1 LPCSVFFRTAKVRTQ
16 SETGKFLKKKII
28 GKPVNRAFFSAFND
42 RYLPQFQLKAEFSSQ
57 MKDFSY
63 ITNSHPAFIESLYQE
78 FLKNPSGVDP
88 DLRKFFEGFDFA
100 VANGSAVAV
109 NGQPVAGTTAIDW
122 MKEVRVYRLILGYR
136 NKGHLLAKTNPIR
149 TRKDRGANLEL
160 SFFGL
165 SDADLDTVY
174 QAGNLIGL
182 GATSL
187 RNILSHLQQSY
198 AGHVGIEFKY
208 ISDQKKIDWL
218 TTEMEQR
225 FTNPVTIEK
234 QKRILE
240 KLNEGVIFE
249 KFLHT
254 KYIGQ
259 KRFSLEGGET
269 TIAALD
275 AIINVSANNDVQ
287 EVVIGMAHRGR
298 LNILANI
305 MGKTYEQIFSEFEGT
320 AAIDQTMGSG
330 DVKYHMGYGSEVQT
344 VDHKA
349 IHLKLM
355 PNPSHLEAVDP
366 VVVGFA
372 RAKAD
377 VLYESDF
384 DKLLPILI
392 HGDASVAG
400 QGIVYEV
407 LQMSNLRGYYT
418 GGTIH
423 FVINN
428 QIGFTTDFDDARSAD
443 YCTSA
448 AAMIQAPVLH
458 VNGDDAE
465 AVVKCAEIAT
475 RYRQE
480 FNSDIFIDMVCYLRH
495 GHNEGDDPKYTQ
507 PQLYALI
514 DKHQNPRE
522 IYTQF
527 LIENGEAD
535 AQQLAKD
542 MEKKFWGDL
551 QERLD
556 EVKQHPLPYKYQ
568 QPELVWKSLRKA
580 TEEDFDQSPVTAIKE
595 EEIRRVFDSLMKWP
609 EDFKPLKKVEK
620 LLQDKIK
627 LLQTEQKIDWATAEL
642 MAYGSLLVDGKL
654 VRMSGQDVKRGT
666 FSHRHAVLRDEN
678 TNLEYNRLN
687 HFQEKQEKFRIY
699 NSLLSEYGVL
709 GFEYG
714 YAMANP
720 NALVIW
726 EAQFGDFCNGA
737 QTMIDQFIAAGEQKW
752 QRQNGVVMLLPHGY
766 EGQGP
771 EHSSARMER
780 FLQMCAELN
789 LVVTNI
795 TSAANLFHVF
805 RRQLTWHFRKPL
817 INFSPKANLRNPG
830 TYSHISEFASSGF
843 KEVID
848 DNFVTAAAQ
857 VKKVL
862 LCSGKLYFELAEKQQ
877 KENRTDIAI
886 VRLEQLYPLPAK
898 QLDALYKKYNKA
910 TWFWV
915 QEEPL
920 NMGAAGFLQMNL
932 KSINFGVI
940 SRNASAAT
948 ATGYAKVHAQEQA
961 EIIDTA
967 FGI

>member
-1 LPCSVFFRTAKVRTQ
+1 
-16 SETGKFLKKKII
+16 
-28 GKPVNRAFFSAFND
+28 
-42 RYLPQFQLKAEFSSQ
+42 
-57 MKDFSY
+57 MKDFSF
-63 ITNSHPAFIESLYQE
+63 ITNSHPAYIESLYND
-78 FLKNPSGVDP
+78 FLKNPLSIDP
-88 DLRKFFEGFDFA
+88 DIQKFFEGFDFA
-100 VANGSAVAV
+100 ITT
-109 NGQPVAGTTAIDW
+109 GTSQSNVSQSVTIDW
-122 MKEVRVYRLILGYR
+122 MKEIKVYRLILGYR

-149 TRKDRGANLEL
+149 TRKDRGANLDL
-160 SFFGL
+160 NFFGL
-165 SDADLDTVY
+165 SEADLNTVY
-174 QAGNLIGL
+174 HAGNLIGL

-187 RNILSHLQQSY
+187 KEILGHLEKCY
-198 AGHVGIEFKY
+198 ATHVGIEFKY

-218 TTEMEQR
+218 TAEIEQK
-225 FTNPVTIEK
+225 FSNPVSLQK
-234 QKRILE
+234 KKRILE
-240 KLNEGVIFE
+240 KLNQGVMFE

-275 AIINVSANNDVQ
+275 AIINTAGNLQVQ

-320 AAIDQTMGSG
+320 ATIDQTMGSG
-330 DVKYHMGYGSEVQT
+330 DVKYHMGYGSDVQT
-344 VDHKA
+344 IDGQQV
-349 IHLKLM
+349 HLKLM

-366 VVVGFA
+366 VVIGFA

-377 VLYESDF
+377 VLYSSDF
-384 DKLLPILI
+384 DKILPILI

-443 YCTSA
+443 YSTSV

-480 FNSDIFIDMVCYLRH
+480 FNSDIFIDMVCYRKH

-522 IYTQF
+522 IYTQH
-527 LIENGEAD
+527 LLDNGESD
-535 AQQLAKD
+535 AIELAKE
-542 MEKKFWGDL
+542 MEKKFWADL

-556 EVKQHPLPYKYQ
+556 EIKQNPLPYKYQ
-568 QPELVWKSLRKA
+568 APELVWKSLRKA
-580 TEEDFDQSPVTAIKE
+580 TEKDFDHSPETAIKKE
-595 EEIRRVFDSLMKWP
+595 ELFRLFHALMQWP
-609 EDFKPLKKVEK
+609 DTFKPLKKVEK
-620 LLQDKIK
+620 LLQEKIK
-627 LLQTEQKIDWATAEL
+627 LLESENKIDWATGEL
-642 MAYGSLLVDGKL
+642 LAYSSLLIQHNP
-654 VRMSGQDVKRGT
+654 VRMSGQDVQRGT
-666 FSHRHAVLRDEN
+666 FSHRHAVLRDEQ
-678 TNLEYNRLN
+678 TNKGYNRLN
-687 HFQEKQEKFRIY
+687 HFQEIQEKFRIY

-720 NALVIW
+720 AALVIW
-726 EAQFGDFCNGA
+726 EAQFGDFSNGA

-752 QRQNGVVMLLPHGY
+752 QRMNGLVMLLPQGY

-789 LVVTNI
+789 LVITNI
-795 TSAANLFHVF
+795 TTSANLFHAL
-805 RRQLTWHFRKPL
+805 RRQLTWPFRKPL
-817 INFSPKANLRNPG
+817 INFSPKANLRYAG
-830 TYSHISEFASSGF
+830 SYSKVEEFTKGGF
-843 KEVID
+843 NELID
-848 DNFVTAAAQ
+848 DSFVQKASE

-862 LCSGKLYFELAEKQQ
+862 FCTGKIYFELAEKQL
-877 KENRTDIAI
+877 KESRTDMAI
-886 VRLEQLYPLPAK
+886 VRLEQIYPLPLK
-898 QLDALYKKYNKA
+898 QLESLRDKYNNGN
-910 TWFWV
+910 WYWV

-920 NMGAAGFLQMNL
+920 NMGAASFLKMNL
-932 KSINFGVI
+932 TTVDFKII
-940 SRNASAAT
+940 SRTASAST
-948 ATGYAKVHAQEQA
+948 ATGYAKVHAKEQA
-961 EIIDTA
+961 QIIERA
-967 FGI
+967 FSI